1 MKARNCCKK
10 VLKKVLKKVSGL
22 REFPAK
28 GFKWEKSV

>member
-1 MKARNCCKK
+1 MKARNCC
-10 VLKKVLKKVSGL
+10 KKVLKKVSGL